1 MMKIL
6 TSIIKDELLEKK
18 GIELSMLRLDLI
30 HQEISGNKWF
40 KLKLNIEESK
50 KNGSK
55 TILTFGGAYSNHLH
69 ATAYICKQNNLD
81 CIGIIRGEKPAC
93 LNNTLQD
100 CKKWGMNL
108 EFVSREEYRL
118 KSNIEYLNNLQS
130 LYGPCY
136 IIPEGG
142 NNLLGIKGCADIVE
156 YIEDMH
162 NIICLPVGSTATLA
176 GILSKINLEK
186 NVIAFSALKGAD
198 YLNEELFSSLRQL
211 ENYSRNFEINYN
223 YHFGGFAKYNNE
235 LIDFIKLFRNSQKI
249 ELDFIYTAKMMY
261 GIYDL
266 IKNNYFKTGS
276 KIIAIHTGGL
286 QGNRSVSDKL
296 FNVK

>member
-81 CIGIIRGEKPAC
+81 CIGIIRGEKPAY

-100 CKKWGMNL
+100 CKNWGMKL

-142 NNLLGIKGCADIVE
+142 NNLLGINGCADIVE

-198 YLNEELFSSLRQL
+198 YLNEELYSSLRQL

-296 FNVK
+296 LNVK